1 MGNSGDVS
9 QGVVVGVCRVLAL
22 CHETYEPDILEMN
35 QVLEA
40 LN

>member
-1 MGNSGDVS
+1 MGNSGNVS
-9 QGVVVGVCRVLAL
+9 QGVVVGVCHILAL
-22 CHETYEPDILEMN
+22 CNETYEPDILGKD